1 VGDAGIQASAELR
14 ALTGR
19 WTNALLEGDE
29 AFVRR
34 LVSRLP
40 VVLAVGTDDRQWA
53 EGHEAVV
60 RAVLRAMRE
69 LRSTRL
75 LDARYAAHRSAAT
88 GWSYARIT
96 LAIPGVGEL
105 GLRSTSVFVHVGGE
119 WRLVQHHA
127 SVGA

>member
-1 VGDAGIQASAELR
+1 VDDADIKESAELR
-14 ALTGR
+14 ALTER

-60 RAVLRAMRE
+60 REVLRAMRE
-69 LRSTRL
+69 LRSTQL
-75 LDARYAAHRSAAT
+75 LDAWYVAHRSAGT

-96 LAIPGVGEL
+96 VAIPGVGEL
-105 GLRSTSVFVHVGGE
+105 GLRSTSVFVHVDGE
-119 WRLVQHHA
+119 WRLVQHHT